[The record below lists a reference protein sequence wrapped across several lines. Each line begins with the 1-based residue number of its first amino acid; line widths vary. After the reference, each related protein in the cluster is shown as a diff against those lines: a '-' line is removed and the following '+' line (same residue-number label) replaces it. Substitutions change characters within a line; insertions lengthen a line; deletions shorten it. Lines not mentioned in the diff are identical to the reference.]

1 MRRPPVKW
9 FDKSSATS
17 NLRRKTMRAIAI
29 ILAVIIT
36 GAGGWFLGAK
46 YGLPN
51 KPNGSAPAS
60 DSQSDIAQANPKTI
74 HGQGKFAP
82 AKGLI
87 KIVAPP
93 GERIAKLIDR
103 KVGEKVKANEIL
115 LTLQSRELREK
126 ELALAIARRADAL
139 KKVEYEKEQGAYKI
153 DSVKLA
159 LAEAESADEQ
169 IAGEAQKIKLL
180 EKQLAAAET
189 LKSRLHSLRANP
201 VSRDLINQSEID
213 KQDLLVQQLQLQ
225 IEHANL
231 DIEMG
236 KKSAQRGKAVAQNNL
251 KTAENTLSS
260 AGKVTPI
267 ATLDAA
273 VAMAQQAYDMLQIS
287 SPIDNA
293 TILDIVVREGDSAT
307 NQPIMILGDT
317 SEMHC
322 VVEVN
327 DSFMHLID
335 IEKHKNLRA
344 KVTSSALAK
353 PIFGSVI
360 SKGVMISAPSLK
372 DPNPFSSVDRRT
384 GTVTVKLDD
393 SKTAAQLVNLQV
405 EVEIE
410 TEPGA
415 LSGDQNASE

>member
-1 MRRPPVKW
+1 
-9 FDKSSATS
+9 
-17 NLRRKTMRAIAI
+17 MRAIAI

-139 KKVEYEKEQGAYKI
+139 KKVEYEKEQGVYKI

>member
-1 MRRPPVKW
+1 
-9 FDKSSATS
+9 
-17 NLRRKTMRAIAI
+17 MRAIAI
-29 ILAVIIT
+29 ILAVMIT
-36 GAGGWFLGAK
+36 GVGGWFLGAK

-51 KPNGSAPAS
+51 KPNGSASAS

-82 AKGLI
+82 ANGLI

-103 KVGEKVKANEIL
+103 KVGEKVNVNEIL

-139 KKVEYEKEQGAYKI
+139 KKVEYEKEQGTYKI

-307 NQPIMILGDT
+307 NQPVMILGDT

-344 KVTSSALAK
+344 KITSSALAK

-372 DPNPFSSVDRRT
+372 DPNPFASVDRRT

>member
-1 MRRPPVKW
+1 
-9 FDKSSATS
+9 
-17 NLRRKTMRAIAI
+17 MRAIAI

-159 LAEAESADEQ
+159 LAEAKSADEQ

>member
-1 MRRPPVKW
+1 
-9 FDKSSATS
+9 
-17 NLRRKTMRAIAI
+17 MRAIAI

-360 SKGVMISAPSLK
+360 SKGVMINAPSLK

>member
-1 MRRPPVKW
+1 
-9 FDKSSATS
+9 
-17 NLRRKTMRAIAI
+17 MRAIAI